1 MSDNKPDIPIRIIVK
16 KKGHGGHHGG
26 AWKVA
31 YADFVTA
38 MMALFIV
45 LWIVGQNN
53 SIKQAIASYFK
64 DPTIFIGGSG
74 MHSGISSKPGAP
86 VLFPK
91 EDTKSSNDQLVNAI
105 QNEIKKIKN
114 EMATLTQ
121 ESKKI
126 EQMVASTPGFEKFK
140 DKIQLSVTD
149 EGMKIELIENKE
161 GLFFDVGSAKIKP
174 ETVRLLNLIAKEI
187 STLPNKVIIEGHTDA
202 LPYITPGYSNWE
214 LSSDRANAARKV
226 LEESG
231 LQKDRIIGIRG
242 YADRFLKHP
251 DKPSDFANRRVAII
265 VTIPKPSLI
274 VGQGQ
279 K

>member
-1 MSDNKPDIPIRIIVK
+1 
-16 KKGHGGHHGG
+16 
-26 AWKVA
+26 
-31 YADFVTA
+31 
-38 MMALFIV
+38 
-45 LWIVGQNN
+45 
-53 SIKQAIASYFK
+53 
-64 DPTIFIGGSG
+64 
-74 MHSGISSKPGAP
+74 
-86 VLFPK
+86 
-91 EDTKSSNDQLVNAI
+91 
-105 QNEIKKIKN
+105 
-114 EMATLTQ
+114 
-121 ESKKI
+121 
-126 EQMVASTPGFEKFK
+126 
-140 DKIQLSVTD
+140 
-149 EGMKIELIENKE
+149 MKIELIENKE